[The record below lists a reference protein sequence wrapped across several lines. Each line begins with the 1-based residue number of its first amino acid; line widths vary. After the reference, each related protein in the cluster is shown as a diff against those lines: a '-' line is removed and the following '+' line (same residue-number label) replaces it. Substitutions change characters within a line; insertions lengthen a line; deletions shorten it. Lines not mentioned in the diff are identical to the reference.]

1 MQQTPGQTQPKPVGS
16 QPVLHALLE
25 AEYLLGHLT
34 TYLFMTTSPAQK
46 ARGYRLSFIIN
57 TAVGVFL
64 MLLAAIG
71 FMVEL
76 SFPSMRGSG
85 LAFGFLPA
93 ALICFSIG
101 IIHRQ
106 KYLSLSR

>member
-1 MQQTPGQTQPKPVGS
+1 
-16 QPVLHALLE
+16 
-25 AEYLLGHLT
+25 
-34 TYLFMTTSPAQK
+34 MTTSPAQK

-57 TAVGVFL
+57 TAVGVFML
-64 MLLAAIG
+64 LLAAIG

-76 SFPSMRGSG
+76 SFPSMRGGG
-85 LAFGFLPA
+85 LVWGFLPA
-93 ALICFSIG
+93 ALICFIIG